1 MVYTKSMVR
10 TDGLLLRR
18 VAALL
23 CLLAVLGVRP
33 ALAAQPLVLNSAD
46 LAPRSR
52 PDGTGILD
60 RIVAEAFRR
69 LGLPVR
75 LVQLPA
81 ERALQNANQ
90 GVDDGTY
97 TRIAGLTRLYPNLV
111 MVPEPIS
118 EFVFTAF
125 TRDPAVRIQGWA
137 DLKPYN
143 VAFINGWKIVEAN
156 TMDVRSRT
164 GVKDEAALFALLD
177 KGRAEVVVV
186 DLYSGQEVIR
196 CSGYQGMR
204 ALAPP
209 LERRDM
215 FLYLHK
221 RHAALVPKLT
231 EALRAMRRDGTL
243 RRFTRAGFEE
253 PRP

>member
-1 MVYTKSMVR
+1 MVR

-18 VAALL
+18 VAALF
-23 CLLAVLGVRP
+23 CLLAILGARP
-33 ALAAQPLVLNSAD
+33 ALAAQTLVLSSAD
-46 LAPRSR
+46 PAPRSR

-60 RIVAEAFRR
+60 RIVLEAFRR
-69 LGLPVR
+69 IGVEVK

-125 TRDPAVRIQGWA
+125 TKDPAVRVQGWA
-137 DLKPYN
+137 DLKPYS

-156 TMDVRSRT
+156 TLDVRSRT

-186 DLYSGQEVIR
+186 DLHSGQEAIR
-196 CSGYQGMR
+196 SSGYQGMR

-221 RHAALVPKLT
+221 RHAALAPKLA
-231 EALRAMRRDGTL
+231 EALRNMRRDGTL
-243 RRFTRAGFEE
+243 QRFTRAGLEE

>member
-1 MVYTKSMVR
+1 LPRLLTAALLL
-10 TDGLLLRR
+10 GLLLALPAQ
-18 VAALL
+18 AAG
-23 CLLAVLGVRP
+23 AGEG
-33 ALAAQPLVLNSAD
+33 ALVLSTAD
-46 LAPRSR
+46 PAPRSR
-52 PDGTGILD
+52 PDGTGSLD
-60 RIVAEAFRR
+60 RIVAEACRR
-69 LGLPVR
+69 LDLPVR

-125 TRDPAVRIQGWA
+125 TRDPAVRVQGWA

-143 VAFINGWKIVEAN
+143 VGFINGWKIVEAS
-156 TMDVRSRT
+156 TTDVRSRT
-164 GVKDEAALFALLD
+164 SVKDETALFALLD

-196 CSGYQGMR
+196 SSGYQGMR

-221 RHAALVPKLT
+221 RHADLVPRLAD
-231 EALRAMRRDGTL
+231 ALRQMKRDGTFERL
-243 RRFTRAGFEE
+243 IRAGQ
-253 PRP
+253 